1 MYLCKR
7 KQINTFDYEKTTI
20 QVLKALVNGS
30 VLERIELRTRGAQ
43 AYDIAK
49 GEEYTV
55 IIAFAKQS
63 GRYYFIARDGR
74 RFLASHYDRAEWLAG
89 ELLEFIANDRAAA
102 MHAADQLKRSGS
114 VLVSAVVS
122 VGCEGRC
129 EGKSSTLTPALT
141 LETPISRALEPHL

>member
-1 MYLCKR
+1 M
-7 KQINTFDYEKTTI
+7 
-20 QVLKALVNGS
+20 KALVNGS

-122 VGCEGRC
+122 VGCEGKKR
-129 EGKSSTLTPALT
+129 KKFFFLSMNNSSNTHHTLQP
-141 LETPISRALEPHL
+141 PPHPQNLQNLQHP

>member
-1 MYLCKR
+1 M
-7 KQINTFDYEKTTI
+7 
-20 QVLKALVNGS
+20 KALVNGS

-74 RFLASHYDRAEWLAG
+74 RFLASHYDRTEWLAG
-89 ELLEFIANDRAAA
+89 ELLEVIANDRAAA

-122 VGCEGRC
+122 VGCEGKKRKKTFFYFC
-129 EGKSSTLTPALT
+129 G
-141 LETPISRALEPHL
+141 